1 MGMLLVEVV
10 VSNQWLIYRSLPVVE
25 LVKEKLR
32 SRSTRPTDRSISA
45 ITTTWLSKTR
55 QSSAWSSESM
65 GPFDQVFQFCNFTI
79 GWLQL
84 LAGQQPLLV
93 LALLAIVALLRT
105 LPSTLSSCQQQECV
119 GETTNLFG
127 NLISFNKGLQNPVWV
142 EFFS

>member
-1 MGMLLVEVV
+1 
-10 VSNQWLIYRSLPVVE
+10 
-25 LVKEKLR
+25 
-32 SRSTRPTDRSISA
+32 
-45 ITTTWLSKTR
+45 
-55 QSSAWSSESM
+55 M

-93 LALLAIVALLRT
+93 LALLVLLAILRS
-105 LPSTLSSCQQQECV
+105 LPSTLSSCQQQEYV

-127 NLISFNKGLQNPVWV
+127 NLISFNKGLQNPVLV